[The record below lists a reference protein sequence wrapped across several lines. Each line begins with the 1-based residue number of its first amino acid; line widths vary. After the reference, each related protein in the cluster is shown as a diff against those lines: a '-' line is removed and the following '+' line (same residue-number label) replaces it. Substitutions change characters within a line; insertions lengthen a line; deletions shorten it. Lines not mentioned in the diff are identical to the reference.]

1 MARRQKHWLWEAFI
15 GLAAEGGRTEP
26 QGREFLKQTFPS
38 LSHVVDAV
46 ISVQGRTDQL
56 DAALADQ
63 WDQVAAQE
71 EAALTGQSMDR
82 SIREYARNTD
92 GRFAGKGGAEG
103 ATDERDLTRGLD
115 LSGDMNAQIRQRAA
129 R

>member
-1 MARRQKHWLWEAFI
+1 MARRQRHWIWEAYL

-63 WDQVAAQE
+63 WDQTAAQE
-71 EAALTGQSMDR
+71 ESALTGESMNH
-82 SIREYARNTD
+82 SIREYARKPD
-92 GRFAGKGGAEG
+92 GRFAGKSEAEG
-103 ATDERDLTRGLD
+103 STDERDLTRGLS
-115 LSGDMNAQIRQRAA
+115 LSGDLNAQIRAVAGR
-129 R
+129 